1 MASRKPTVVDGFTA
15 IRAAQEAARHGHGDP
30 LRPEGG
36 GDEAEKPEITAKAG
50 TRIGR
55 SVVPTKR
62 EVICPACGFR
72 SEVAGKLQLFV
83 CAGCHHRMK
92 LDDVTLPEGEW
103 SGELETGGTVTVPAG
118 TLLKGGRIHANDVQ
132 LHGKMRG
139 AEVRASRRTVLH
151 PGGDADWVRLVTHDL
166 EVGPGLSITPGKP
179 LELRHLELQ
188 GKFCGNVK
196 LTGTLTV
203 HASGDFSG
211 QVRAAGLSVEEGGGL
226 RAALDI
232 NPAHAPPPPPPKAA
246 AGRPKREV
254 PAPKPGSEGRKG
266 GGS

>member
-30 LRPEGG
+30 LRPDVEG
-36 GDEAEKPEITAKAG
+36 KPPDKPDITSKAG

-62 EVICPACGFR
+62 EVICPACGHR

-83 CAGCHHRMK
+83 CNGCHHRMK

-103 SGELETGGTVTVPAG
+103 SAELETGGTVIVPAG
-118 TLLKGGRIHANDVQ
+118 TILTGGFIRANDVQ
-132 LHGKMRG
+132 LFGKMSG
-139 AEVRASRRTVLH
+139 SEIRASRRAVLH
-151 PGGDADWVRLVTHDL
+151 AGCAPDWVRLQMLDL
-166 EVGPGLSITPGKP
+166 EVGVGVNITPGKP
-179 LELRHLELQ
+179 LEGRHLELH

-196 LTGTLTV
+196 LGGTLTV

-211 QVRAAGLSVEEGGGL
+211 QVRAAGLRVEEGGGL

-232 NPAHAPPPPPPKAA
+232 NPAHAPPPPEPRSNIS
-246 AGRPKREV
+246 RPKRGLPP
-254 PAPKPGSEGRKG
+254 PASDPRKG
-266 GGS
+266 KTP